1 MSKLKAKDSLY
12 DSDPHA
18 WYWAQAKKLR
28 DGKVAE
34 ADLLHIAEELEDMG
48 RSEAKE
54 LRSSLRLILSHLL
67 KWQHQSA
74 KRSDSW
80 RDTIDRERDH
90 AALALEDS
98 PSLKGKLPE
107 LFAKAYQLARKEAAR
122 ETKLSVTSFP
132 ETPPYSVEQAL
143 DPDFLPVP

>member
-12 DSDPHA
+12 ESDPHA
-18 WYWAQAKKLR
+18 WYVAQAKLLR
-28 DGKVAE
+28 DGKVAD
-34 ADLLHIAEELEDMG
+34 ADLVHIAEELEDMG

-67 KWQHQSA
+67 KWQYQSA

-90 AALALEDS
+90 AALCLDDS
-98 PSLKGKLPE
+98 PSLRTKLPE
-107 LFAKAYQLARKEAAR
+107 LFAKAYELGRKEAAR
-122 ETKLSVTSFP
+122 ETKLPLATFP
-132 ETPPYSVEQAL
+132 ELPPYSVEQTL
-143 DPDFLPVP
+143 DPDYLPR

>member
-1 MSKLKAKDSLY
+1 MSKLKAKPSLY
-12 DSDPHA
+12 DTDPHA
-18 WYWAQAKKLR
+18 WYWEQATLLR
-28 DGKVAE
+28 GGKAAH
-34 ADLLHIAEELEDMG
+34 ADLVHIAEELEDRG

-67 KWQHQSA
+67 KWQHQPD

-90 AALALEDS
+90 AELCLEDN
-98 PSLKGKLPE
+98 PSLRSKLPE

-122 ETKLSVTSFP
+122 EAKLPLATFP
-132 ETPPYSVEQAL
+132 QDSPWSIEQCL
-143 DPDFLPVP
+143 NPEYLPR

>member
-12 DSDPHA
+12 DADPYA
-18 WYWAQAKKLR
+18 WYGAQAKLLR
-28 DGKVAE
+28 SGKVDQ

-67 KWQHQSA
+67 KWQHQPA

-90 AALALEDS
+90 AALSLEDS
-98 PSLKGKLPE
+98 PSLRGKLPE

-122 ETKLSVTSFP
+122 ETRLPLATFP
-132 ETPPYSVEQAL
+132 EIPTYSIEQAL
-143 DPDFLPVP
+143 HPDYLPQP

>member
-1 MSKLKAKDSLY
+1 MSKLKAKDRLY
-12 DSDPHA
+12 DTDPHA
-18 WYWAQAKKLR
+18 WYWVQAKLLR
-28 DGKVAE
+28 GGKTAE
-34 ADLLHIAEELEDMG
+34 ADLLHIAEELEDRG

-67 KWQHQSA
+67 KWQHQPT

-107 LFAKAYQLARKEAAR
+107 LFAKAYQLARKEAVR
-122 ETKLSVTSFP
+122 ETKLALSSFP
-132 ETPPYSVEQAL
+132 ETPPYSIEQAL
-143 DPDFLPVP
+143 DPDYLPTA

>member
-12 DSDPHA
+12 DTDPHA

-28 DGKVAE
+28 DGKAAE

-67 KWQHQSA
+67 KWQHQPA

-80 RDTIDRERDH
+80 RDTIDHERDH
-90 AALALEDS
+90 AALSLEDS
-98 PSLKGKLPE
+98 PSLQAKLPE
-107 LFAKAYQLARKEAAR
+107 LFAKAYQLGAVD
-122 ETKLSVTSFP
+122 S
-132 ETPPYSVEQAL
+132 QGIHG
-143 DPDFLPVP
+143 

>member
-1 MSKLKAKDSLY
+1 MSKLKAKPNLY
-12 DSDPHA
+12 DTDPHA
-18 WYWAQAKKLR
+18 WYWAQAKLLR
-28 DGKVAE
+28 SGKVAE

-67 KWQHQSA
+67 KWQHQA
-74 KRSDSW
+74 AMRSDSW

-90 AALALEDS
+90 AALCLEDS
-98 PSLKGKLPE
+98 PSLKAKLPE

-122 ETKLSVTSFP
+122 ETKLP
-132 ETPPYSVEQAL
+132 LADLPAAPPYSIEQAL
-143 DPDFLPVP
+143 DPEFLPG